1 MKKLIAILTTL
12 ALLLN
17 GAAVLAEGAEA
28 SAPTLESMPKVK
40 AFDGEEPDIA
50 LFNGTWEPSENI
62 FTDGAYVELEQII
75 TAFNPPKIMIYDGV
89 IFFDDMDDDGNVAA
103 FELTGTLNAGKLTVE
118 YKGDQM
124 VFQLLEDGNIRL
136 DMIIE
141 DDNDTVTITV
151 FYVRDE
157 HIDED

>member
-1 MKKLIAILTTL
+1 MKKMISVLMILCLFL
-12 ALLLN
+12 A
-17 GAAVLAEGAEA
+17 AAAALAEGT
-28 SAPTLESMPKVK
+28 PTLESMPKAV
-40 AFDGEEPDIA
+40 EETDIA
-50 LFNGTWEPSENI
+50 KFDGTWEPSANI
-62 FTDGAYVELEQII
+62 FTDGAYAELEQVIN
-75 TAFNPPKIMIYDGV
+75 AFNPPKILIGDGV
-89 IFFDDMDDDGNVAA
+89 IFFDDIDDDGNAA
-103 FELTGTLNAGKLTVE
+103 AIELTGTPDAGKLTAE

-136 DMIIE
+136 DKIIE

>member
-1 MKKLIAILTTL
+1 MTMKKTVSVLMILC
-12 ALLLN
+12 LLF
-17 GAAVLAEGAEA
+17 AAAAALAEG
-28 SAPTLESMPKVK
+28 APTLESMPKVI
-40 AFDGEEPDIA
+40 EESDIA
-50 LFNGTWEPSENI
+50 RFNGTWEPSENI
-62 FTDGAYVELEQII
+62 FTDGAYAELEQVM
-75 TAFNPPKIMIYDGV
+75 TAFNPPKILIGDGV
-89 IFFDDMDDDGNVAA
+89 IFFDDIDDDGNAA
-103 FELTGTLNAGKLTVE
+103 AIELAGTLNAGKLTAE

-136 DMIIE
+136 DKIIE